1 MTAAGLSDVVR
12 YGRLRH
18 RVDGRIVPYAPTC
31 FDDEMLT
38 AVDGAIVR
46 WVPLA
51 IVLPL
56 PGTATPVLLGAAAV
70 VGAVTRRRRLDV
82 TVAVASKHLTHRT
95 LYDQLFLEDQRLRD
109 FVPRARVEL
118 SGAQTVV
125 GRPSNDSGGRLLMV
139 SDPTRLAGHL
149 EHLEALVLDSSAC
162 DPAALRP
169 FLGLPAAGKP
179 VVYLTSSPLDP
190 ALADVRA
197 AGGVVWSWDVDDL
210 GPLSAPASPW
220 QATAANGT
228 LAASAELLAASG
240 AAVRR
245 IWLPDGNA
253 GDSGDLDTATAA
265 LWRALSALSGG
276 HGRLAPGQTHQLG
289 SALRWVW
296 AVFNTV
302 SLVPVAPDVY
312 DAALIASPYA
322 TKLGE
327 APEQARSFARH
338 APPSMAD
345 PWFRVADA
353 VADVLAAAAR
363 QPKLVRVA
371 AWAAEIAD
379 DPARGGVIVTR
390 NRTAAQA
397 LAQSLDDL
405 PTTPLGWQERVAVA
419 TVSEVLSGRV
429 TGVSEL
435 LLCGPVQRSASGLL
449 AMPPASSVTVVA
461 AGAWEGTRVR
471 KQVVAASAALRGL
484 RTETVTMTAPQ
495 LAVPTRRTD
504 LFGEDPEITAYRSGG
519 EPVPLPAHPETPV
532 WEPFGGDVVAALLR
546 QATGDR
552 DELPPAPAPDGEPG
566 AGLGDVAAITLEVA
580 DVVGAGP
587 APRAFVL
594 LGPNDEVHRRRGT
607 DVARVAAK
615 GLAAGDLL
623 ILVDNAAR
631 RDLFETVTERLAEL
645 PQYAPLVALIGVWH
659 RSAAAA
665 AGTGMT
671 YEQIHAAMV
680 KKGTA
685 ITSAATVGTWVRG
698 DVHGPQDPKD
708 VARFAA
714 VVGDDHLARYAKQI
728 GAALGALN
736 SVHRQVGRWLSGQI
750 GGALH
755 SDAPDDVVDAAL
767 GLHVAD
773 LVESVSLHPV
783 AAVHHTTTT
792 VPAAV
797 VGLVL
802 DEAEAASLGAP
813 PTAG

>member
-18 RVDGRIVPYAPTC
+18 RVDGRTVPYAATC

-82 TVAVASKHLTHRT
+82 IVAVASKQLTHRT

-109 FVPRARVEL
+109 FIPRARVEL

-139 SDPTRLAGHL
+139 TDPTRLAGHL
-149 EHLEALVLDSSAC
+149 DGLEALVLDSSAC

-190 ALADVRA
+190 ALAEVRA
-197 AGGVVWSWDVDDL
+197 AGGVVWSWDAGDL
-210 GPLSAPASPW
+210 GPLSAPASPG
-220 QATAANGT
+220 QAAGASGT

-240 AAVRR
+240 GAARR
-245 IWLPDGNA
+245 IWLPDA
-253 GDSGDLDTATAA
+253 DGDLDAATAA
-265 LWRALSALSGG
+265 LWRALSALSSG
-276 HGRLAPGQTHQLG
+276 HGRLAPGKTHELG
-289 SALRWVW
+289 AALRWVW

-302 SLVPVAPDVY
+302 SLLPVAPDVY
-312 DAALIASPYA
+312 DAALLPSPYA
-322 TKLGE
+322 MKLG
-327 APEQARSFARH
+327 AAQEQARAYARH
-338 APPSMAD
+338 APPGMAD

-353 VADVLAAAAR
+353 VADVLAAAAL
-363 QPKLVRVA
+363 QPKLPRVA
-371 AWAAEIAD
+371 AWAADIAED
-379 DPARGGVIVTR
+379 LSRSGVIVTR

-397 LAQSLDDL
+397 LARALNDL
-405 PTTPLGWQERVAVA
+405 PTIPLGWQERVAVT
-419 TVSEVLSGRV
+419 TVSAVLSGRV
-429 TGVSEL
+429 AGVAEL

-461 AGAWEGTRVR
+461 AGTWEGTRVR
-471 KQVVAASAALRGL
+471 KQVTAAAGALRSL
-484 RTETVTMTAPQ
+484 RTETVTMSAPQ
-495 LAVPTRRTD
+495 LAVPPRRTD
-504 LFGEDPEITAYRSGG
+504 LFGDDPEITAFRSGG
-519 EPVPLPAHPETPV
+519 GPAPLPAHPEAPV
-532 WEPFGGDVVAALLR
+532 WEPFGGDVIAALLR
-546 QATGDR
+546 QAGADR
-552 DELPPAPAPDGEPG
+552 DELPPAPARDGG
-566 AGLGDVAAITLEVA
+566 AAGDRGDVAAITVEVG
-580 DVVGAGP
+580 DVVGGGLGS
-587 APRAFVL
+587 RAFVL

-615 GLAAGDLL
+615 GLAAGDVL

-645 PQYAPLVALIGVWH
+645 PQYAPLVALIGLWH

-665 AGTGMT
+665 AGTGMS

-685 ITSAATVGTWVRG
+685 ITSSATIGTWVRG

-714 VVGDDHLARYAKQI
+714 VVGDDGLSPYARQI

-750 GGALH
+750 GGAVH

-783 AAVHHTTTT
+783 VAVHHTTTT
-792 VPAAV
+792 AAAA

-802 DEAEAASLGAP
+802 DEAEAQALGAP
-813 PTAG
+813 PPG